1 MTISSQNRKA
11 GPFIGNDVTVDLPFE
26 FKVFS
31 VNDMYVVRLNDATKV
46 ETELTL
52 TTDYTVT
59 LNSDQN
65 TDPGGVVSLTAP
77 LASGFTAVVS
87 SRVGYLQPTDITNQ
101 GGFYPRVVTSALDR
115 LTILCQQ
122 LKEEVDRSAKLPI
135 TSTASDLEQVAL
147 DIVRLADSADNID
160 ALADIIAQIIIVAGI
175 PTEVVNVSGIAPDVA
190 WASQNRERVVSVADN
205 MADVATVAGNIGNV
219 NVTAGN
225 SAYITALG
233 ADLSAGMVALDY
245 GDLGENQTLPT
256 PTGAIRAVYDNR
268 ENITTVSNNIA
279 DVITVAG
286 VAANVS
292 AVAAVDGEVV
302 QVATIDGEVATV
314 AGIAP
319 SVSAVAANQTLIAA
333 LGTDLT
339 GGPITLDY
347 GDLGENQNPATPVG
361 VLGTIYAIVAQIVTV
376 ANNSAN
382 VTTVG
387 TNIASVNTAATNIAA
402 IIDAPNQATIATTQ
416 AGIATTQ
423 AGIATSGANAA
434 GSAQIAAEQAR
445 DQTLAA
451 FDSFDDRYLGPKA
464 ADPATDNDGNPLV
477 PGALYYNTVAPE
489 MRVWEGSMWVAAYAS
504 LSGALLKANNL
515 SDLQSAATARTNL
528 GLGSLA
534 VKNSISATD
543 LAANFDLGSIV

>member
-1 MTISSQNRKA
+1 MTISSQTRKA
-11 GPFIGNDVTVDLPFE
+11 GPFIGNDVTVDLPFG

-31 VNDMYVVRLNDATKV
+31 ADDMYIVRLNDATEV
-46 ETELTL
+46 ETELAIN
-52 TTDYTVT
+52 TDYTVT
-59 LNSDQN
+59 LNSEQN
-65 TDPGGVVSLTAP
+65 TDPGGVIHLVAP
-77 LASGFTAVVS
+77 LASGFRVVVS
-87 SRVGYLQPTDITNQ
+87 SRVGYLQPADITNQ
-101 GGFYPRVVTSALDR
+101 GGFYPRVVTAALDR

-147 DIVRLADSADNID
+147 DIVRLAQSANSID
-160 ALADIIAQIIIVAGI
+160 ILANIIAEVVTVAGI
-175 PTEVVNVSGIAPDVA
+175 PTEVVTVAGIAPDVA
-190 WASQNRERVVSVADN
+190 WASQNRNRVVAVSDS
-205 MADVATVAGNIGNV
+205 MGDITTVAENIGNV
-219 NVTAGN
+219 NVTADN
-225 SAYITALG
+225 NAYITALG

-268 ENITTVSNNIA
+268 ENITTVSDSVA
-279 DVITVAG
+279 EVITVAG
-286 VAANVS
+286 IAPSVS

-302 QVATIDGEVATV
+302 QVAAINGEVTTV
-314 AGIAP
+314 AGIAS
-319 SVSAVAANQTLIAA
+319 SVDTVAANQTLIAA

-347 GDLGENQNPATPVG
+347 GDLGENRNPATPIG
-361 VLGTIYAIVAQIVTV
+361 VLGTIYATISQIVTV
-376 ANNSAN
+376 ANNNAN

-387 TNIASVNTAATNIAA
+387 TNIAGVNTAATNIAA
-402 IIDAPNQATIATTQ
+402 ILEAPNQASIATTQ

-423 AGIATSGANAA
+423 AGIATSGANSA
-434 GSAQIAAEQAR
+434 GAAQIAAEQAR

-451 FDSFDDRYLGPKA
+451 FDSFDDRYLGAKA
-464 ADPATDNDGNPLV
+464 SNPSTDNDGNPLV
-477 PGALYYNTVAPE
+477 PGALYYNTVTPE

>member
-11 GPFIGNDVTVDLPFE
+11 GPFIGNDVTVNLPFN

-31 VNDMYVVRLNDATKV
+31 AADMYVVQLEDSTQI
-46 ETELTL
+46 ETELDL
-52 TTDYTVT
+52 DTDYTVT
-59 LNSDQN
+59 LNEDQN
-65 TDPGGVVSLTAP
+65 TDPGGSVVLALP
-77 LASGFTAVVS
+77 LATGFRVVVTS
-87 SRVGYLQPTDITNQ
+87 KVGYLQLTDITNQ
-101 GGFYPRVVTSALDR
+101 GGFYPQVVTAALDR

-122 LKEEVDRSAKLPI
+122 LKEEVALSAKLPI
-135 TSTASDLEQVAL
+135 TSAADAAALVA
-147 DIVRLADSADNID
+147 DILRLANSADNVDTVAGSIGNVNTT
-160 ALADIIAQIIIVAGI
+160 AENIANVDTVAGHISNVDTVAGHIANVDTVAGI
-175 PTEVVNVSGIAPDVA
+175 NDDITQVAAIHTQTSTVSGIADDVT
-190 WASQNRERVVSVADN
+190 QVAGIHTQVGL
-205 MADVATVAGNIGNV
+205 VAANETNIDTVAGISINV
-219 NVTAGN
+219 
-225 SAYITALG
+225 S
-233 ADLSAGMVALDY
+233 
-245 GDLGENQTLPT
+245 
-256 PTGAIRAVYDNR
+256 
-268 ENITTVSNNIA
+268 
-279 DVITVAG
+279 TVAG
-286 VAANVS
+286 IAGDVS
-292 AVAAVDGEVV
+292 AVSAVDGELV
-302 QVATIDGEVATV
+302 QVAAIDGEVATV

-319 SVSAVAANQTLIAA
+319 SVSTVASNQTLIAA

-347 GDLGENQNPATPVG
+347 GDLGENRNPATPIG
-361 VLGTIYAIVAQIVTV
+361 VLGAIYAIISQIVTV
-376 ANNSAN
+376 ANNNAN

-387 TNIASVNTAATNIAA
+387 TNIAGVNTAATNIAA
-402 IIDAPNQATIATTQ
+402 ILDAPNQAGIATTQ

-423 AGIATSGANAA
+423 AGIATSGANSA
-434 GSAQIAAEQAR
+434 GAAQIAAEQAR

-451 FDSFDDRYLGPKA
+451 FDSFDDRYLGAKA
-464 ADPATDNDGNPLV
+464 SNPTTDNDGNPLV